1 MHFFAAL
8 ALAAIP
14 SLLTMAMR
22 FASFRD
28 LHDFWLAVF
37 QLGAAV
43 GRT

>member
-1 MHFFAAL
+1 
-8 ALAAIP
+8 
-14 SLLTMAMR
+14 MR